1 MRRWRLKARLRAL
14 CGSALRSKA
23 FHLTQAT
30 AAAFLLTTTQ
40 AQTTQPAA
48 LGKLAFEWIDNR
60 IFVQVMLNGEGP
72 FHMILDTGADLSISP
87 EVAKKLQLQLASAG
101 ETGGVGEKTV
111 PLQSTHI
118 RELSFGPV
126 HLTNLESNVIPTADS
141 TYVFGNIPVDGF
153 LGLEVFQRYV
163 VRHDYETRELTFYD
177 PKTYAYNGPGESVPF
192 ERDGNIPVIE
202 AAFDGIAG
210 KFGVDTGAR
219 SALIL
224 YGPFVASNKI
234 DEKYHA
240 TFQGVSGWG
249 IGGPV
254 RSYMV
259 RSRSLKIGK
268 YELHDLIA
276 RLSLNKSGATATSS
290 KAGLIGPDV
299 LKQFTFIC
307 DYARG
312 RLIFEKNANFGT
324 RDHYDRSG
332 MWISQKGDAFEVFD
346 VISGGPADHSGLKV
360 GDVILSVN
368 GRRTSELELTDVRDQ
383 WKKSD
388 SGTTITLQVQNAA
401 GEKREVTVVLRDLV

>member
-1 MRRWRLKARLRAL
+1 VAVFLV
-14 CGSALRSKA
+14 
-23 FHLTQAT
+23 TT
-30 AAAFLLTTTQ
+30 AP
-40 AQTTQPAA
+40 AQTTQPFPP
-48 LGKLAFEWIDNR
+48 GKLNFEWIDNR
-60 IFVQVMLNGEGP
+60 IFVQVMLNGQGP

-87 EVAKKLQLQLASAG
+87 EVAKKLQLSLASAG

-126 HLTNLESNVIPTADS
+126 HLTNLESNVIRTADS
-141 TYVFGNIPVDGF
+141 THVFGKIPVDGF
-153 LGLEVFQRYV
+153 LGLEVFQHYV
-163 VRHDYETRELTFYD
+163 VRHDYEARELTFYD
-177 PKTYAYNGPGESVPF
+177 PKTYVYEGPGESVHF
-192 ERDGNIPVIE
+192 ERDGNIPVID
-202 AAFDGIAG
+202 AAFDGIPG

-224 YGPFVASNKI
+224 YGPFVASHKI

-259 RSRSLKIGK
+259 RSQSLKIGK
-268 YELHDLIA
+268 FERRDLVA
-276 RLSLNKSGATATSS
+276 RLSLNKSGVTATSS

-312 RLIFEKNANFGT
+312 RLIFEKNSNFGA

-346 VISGGPADHSGLKV
+346 VIPGGPADHAGLKV
-360 GDVILSVN
+360 GDVILAVN
-368 GRRTSELELTDVRDQ
+368 RKSTAQLALTDVRDQ
-383 WKKSD
+383 WKNGD
-388 SGTTITLQVQNAA
+388 PGTEIKLQIQNAA
-401 GEKREVTVVLRDLV
+401 GQKREATLKLRDLV

>member
-1 MRRWRLKARLRAL
+1 MLLL
-14 CGSALRSKA
+14 SAA
-23 FHLTQAT
+23 HA
-30 AAAFLLTTTQ
+30 
-40 AQTTQPAA
+40 QPAP
-48 LGKLAFEWIDNR
+48 LGKLNFEWIDNR
-60 IFVQVMLNGEGP
+60 IFVQVMLNGQGP
-72 FHMILDTGADLSISP
+72 FHMIFDTGADLSISP
-87 EVAKKLQLQLASAG
+87 EVAKKLQLPLASAG

-111 PLQSTHI
+111 ALQSTHI

-141 TYVFGNIPVDGF
+141 TYVFGDIPVDGY
-153 LGLEVFQRYV
+153 LGLEVFQHYV

-177 PKTYAYNGPGESVPF
+177 PRTYAYDGPGESVPF
-192 ERDGNIPVIE
+192 ERDGNIPVID
-202 AAFDGIAG
+202 ATFDGIAG

-259 RSRSLKIGK
+259 WSRSLKIDK
-268 YELHDLIA
+268 FELHDLVA
-276 RLSLNKSGATATSS
+276 RLSLNKSGVTATSS

-307 DYARG
+307 DYVRG
-312 RLIFEKNANFGT
+312 RLIFEKNSKFGT

-332 MWISQKGDAFEVFD
+332 MWISQKGDNFEVFD
-346 VISGGPADHSGLKV
+346 VILGGPADHAGLKV
-360 GDVILSVN
+360 GDLILAVDGKSTAQL
-368 GRRTSELELTDVRDQ
+368 RLTDVRDQ
-383 WKKSD
+383 WKNSD
-388 SGTTITLQVQNAA
+388 PGTAIKLQLQDASRR
-401 GEKREVTVVLRDLV
+401 KREATLVLRDLV